1 MRAMCRAGEDGWHLV
16 VVRLILH
23 YAHVMQVIIPR
34 TFHLV
39 PLIELRPT
47 DEKARGRREI
57 ITPAAMALTHH
68 WTASLDQSHLLSTTL
83 CNSSPF
89 HLPVSRLINFRA
101 LSVELI
107 ATLGKNKR
115 FADGTGR
122 CTHLGATCLIP
133 VAAHL
138 ELSKAGDRSLRVCL
152 SYLRRRDSNYGQ
164 CEGGQRE

>member
-47 DEKARGRREI
+47 DEKAREGGR
-57 ITPAAMALTHH
+57 L
-68 WTASLDQSHLLSTTL
+68 SLQQPWLSHTTGLPLSISRIY
-83 CNSSPF
+83 CRPPSAI
-89 HLPVSRLINFRA
+89 HLPFISQSLWLINFRA

-107 ATLGKNKR
+107 ATLGKNER
-115 FADGTGR
+115 LADGT
-122 CTHLGATCLIP
+122 
-133 VAAHL
+133 
-138 ELSKAGDRSLRVCL
+138 AGSMHTPWGHMSYSSCRS
-152 SYLRRRDSNYGQ
+152 S
-164 CEGGQRE
+164 